1 MKITLK
7 CEQPTYDIFTGKSG
21 AIERTITHEFEMS
34 ELGDALENIELF
46 LRGIGY
52 SIKGQLD
59 IVDEDDKQPSNEL
72 NYDFAELEK
81 QWLKA
86 TPNTFGS
93 QPNEPLDNP
102 CKQCGLPKNVMAQ
115 HKCWD
120 PRCPIHLN

>member
-7 CEQPTYDIFTGKSG
+7 CEQPHYDIFTGKSSG
-21 AIERTITHEFEMS
+21 IERTITHEFEMS

-52 SIKGQLD
+52 TINGQLD
-59 IVDEDDKQPSNEL
+59 IVDENAKEPSSEL
-72 NYDFAELEK
+72 QYDFGELEK
-81 QWLKA
+81 HWAQA

-93 QPNEPLDNP
+93 QPNEPNNI
-102 CKQCGLPKNVMAQ
+102 CGQCGLPETLMAQ

-120 PRCPIHLN
+120 PKCPIQTV